1 MSEMA
6 DAFVEAKGG
15 VRPFSENILESM
27 RAGEECARQV
37 CDPVRSFNDPNLLA
51 ALRESFQ
58 FFLKGAIS
66 LHRKGRHPEF
76 WEGSPQQVQAN
87 FCAQAMQLCA
97 VVHIARFLEA
107 THMRMEWE
115 ELARNIPSEVRPG
128 HPITPQMARRFV
140 ELFAHVAGPDRVLTK
155 ALPKVLTDPTDLND
169 SLRALSILPVQPCET
184 QKQDKEPTVS
194 TGAHGEKHRE
204 NRELVSPELCLA

>member
-6 DAFVEAKGG
+6 EAFVEAKGG
-15 VRPFSENILESM
+15 VRPFSEKILESM

-37 CDPVRSFNDPNLLA
+37 CDPVRGFNDPNLLA

-66 LHRKGRHPEF
+66 LHRKGRHPGF

-97 VVHIARFLEA
+97 VVHIARFLED

-115 ELARNIPSEVRPG
+115 ELARNIPSEARSG

-140 ELFAHVAGPDRVLTK
+140 ELFARAAGPDRVLAK
-155 ALPKVLTDPTDLND
+155 ALTQVLTDPTDFND
-169 SLRALSILPVQPCET
+169 SLRALSILPVQT
-184 QKQDKEPTVS
+184 GDTKKQDKDPSVS
-194 TGAHGEKHRE
+194 TGSPGEKHHK
-204 NRELVSPELCLA
+204 NREFASPDLCLV